1 MVRGAGRGFFP
12 LDEELELLSGKLTP
26 REHERLVRLSGWVP
40 FERAAE
46 LLEEFLG
53 IAISKGMAQYY
64 MYTETAW
71 AIYVQMQEEEV
82 LRLERGMLEAAVGAE
97 KMQISADGAMVPLLH
112 GIWAE
117 VRTLVIGE
125 VESSKQEQGEQ
136 EIHTRNLS
144 YFSRKVS
151 AQEFQRLAL
160 VEVQRRGVE
169 NAKEVTAVMDEADWE
184 QNLVDFH
191 CPQAVRILDFAHA
204 AGHINQIGEWVHG
217 EHTPESQAWLKERLH
232 LLKDEGPDTLLNEF
246 EKLQRKHPDIQVIS
260 SNLAYLKKQ
269 KAQLQYPLF
278 QAQGW
283 PIGSGIVESGNK
295 LVAEARLKGA
305 GMHCRLAPSCSR
317 HEWWAEAHVNPI
329 LAIRNILCSNRWKE
343 EWPKI
348 EARLRK
354 QIRQRRKSVHQTH
367 HPPRPTTLVARA
379 LQGDFGVPFPEQVTQ
394 EPISTNRRK
403 IPGETSS
410 MARPFTSALLL
421 RKFKPHPR
429 KNWILTPL

>member
-1 MVRGAGRGFFP
+1 MGFVQLAGKGFFP

-40 FERAAE
+40 FERAVE

-53 IAISKGMAQYY
+53 IEVSKIVALN
-64 MYTETAW
+64 YTEKAG

-82 LRLERGMLEAAVGAE
+82 IRLEREMPEAPAGAE
-97 KMQISADGAMVPLLH
+97 KMQISADGAMVPLQH

-125 VESSKQEQGEQ
+125 VESTKREQIEQ
-136 EIHTRNLS
+136 EIHTHNLS

-169 NAKEVTAVMDEADWE
+169 NAKEVAAVMDGADWE
-184 QNLVDFH
+184 QSFVDFH

-204 AGHINQIGEWVHG
+204 AGHVNQIGEYVHG

-232 LLKDEGPDTLLNEF
+232 RLKHEGPDTLLGEF
-246 EKLQRKHPDIQVIS
+246 EKLQRKYPNAQAIS
-260 SNLAYLKKQ
+260 SNLAYLKKR

-278 QAQGW
+278 QTQGW

-295 LVAEARLKGA
+295 LVVEARLKGA
-305 GMHCRLAPSCSR
+305 GMH
-317 HEWWAEAHVNPI
+317 WAEEHVNPM

-343 EWPKI
+343 EWPMI
-348 EARLRK
+348 EAKLRK
-354 QIRQRRKSVHQTH
+354 QKRQRQHQVYRSH
-367 HPPRPTTLVARA
+367 HPTPPSTLIARA
-379 LQGDFGVPFPEQVTQ
+379 LQGYPVETLLQHNEH
-394 EPISTNRRK
+394 EPSPPKPKKNPWRNFKHGKALYQRNPPK
-403 IPGETSS
+403 I
-410 MARPFTSALLL
+410 
-421 RKFKPHPR
+421 
-429 KNWILTPL
+429 